1 VVGYGTR
8 KQEETMNHVKIGTVI
23 LSRFTAAL
31 SVFMVLLFMT
41 AAATAAETGK
51 GSVIGKFQVVDGS
64 DDKAYLL
71 DTTTGAVWVLT
82 YRTIATGREPIAI
95 PYKFIRNTPSN
106 QGEFLFES
114 IGPNS
119 TLPHSGGK

>member
-1 VVGYGTR
+1 
-8 KQEETMNHVKIGTVI
+8 MSNHNIGKRR
-23 LSRFTAAL
+23 LSRFAAVL
-31 SVFMVLLFMT
+31 SVLMVLILIA

-51 GSVIGKFQVVDGS
+51 GNVIGKFQVVNGS
-64 DDKAYLL
+64 DDKAYLV

-95 PYKFIRNTPSN
+95 PYKFIRSTPSN